1 MSYNEYF
8 KIGKDRKARY
18 ITDPDSRDIIGLEEL
33 HLNQSGILCGS
44 TIWFGDEQSEW
55 QLLCREPLVV
65 WPSIVC
71 NNCNSH
77 GFLVESEWQDDLSV
91 EWLTTIIKDYIDG
104 IHPNQR
110 EN

>member
-1 MSYNEYF
+1 MLSDNYF
-8 KIGKDRKARY
+8 TVGKNRQARF
-18 ITDPDSRDIIGLEEL
+18 IIHGNDIIGLEEL
-33 HLNQSGILCGS
+33 HLNQAHEQCGS

-55 QLLCREPLVV
+55 QLLCESPLVV

-77 GFLVESEWQDDLSV
+77 GFLVEGAWQDDLTV
-91 EWLTTIIKDYIDG
+91 EWLTTTIKDYIDG

-110 EN
+110 KD